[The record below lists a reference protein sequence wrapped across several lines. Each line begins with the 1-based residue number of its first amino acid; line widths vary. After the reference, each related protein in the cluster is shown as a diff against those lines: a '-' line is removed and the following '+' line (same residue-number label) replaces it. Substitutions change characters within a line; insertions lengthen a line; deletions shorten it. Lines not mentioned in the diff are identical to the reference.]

1 MGQTQII
8 GAAGEL
14 AAVEWLRKEGFDIV
28 AQNWRDGRYEI
39 DIIAQKW
46 DTIHFVEVK
55 SRNALSW
62 GSPEEAMTPAKQRS
76 FRRAVQAFLA
86 INDTD
91 LEPQLD
97 LIAVETTPDGSFEI
111 RYIPEAVISR
121 W

>member
-1 MGQTQII
+1 MGRTQII

-28 AQNWRDGRYEI
+28 AQNWRSGRYEI
-39 DIIAQKW
+39 DIVAQRW
-46 DTIHFVEVK
+46 DKIHFVEVK
-55 SRNALSW
+55 SRDALSW
-62 GSPEEAMTPAKQRS
+62 ESPEEAMTQAKQRA
-76 FRRAVQAFLA
+76 FRYAVQAFLA

-97 LIAVETTPDGSFEI
+97 LIAVDTLADGSCEV